1 MTSVEVSA
9 DGAFV
14 AATDGSPNISLLP
27 MAGGSR
33 RELKSD
39 GLELGQLAIAPAGV
53 HVAALGQT
61 SFGGGSA
68 LVVWE
73 TIDLQQLTRSDLKA
87 DAKRLCYSQDGSLI
101 AVAFADGHCEVYD
114 AATVSMLESIPAV
127 EGLETIAF
135 TQDGKKLSL
144 ARQDG
149 SISVHS
155 LLALGRSQASS
166 AAIVSASFHGGGEYL
181 LCGSLN
187 GDMTLWNRAAFRA
200 PQAVFQGME
209 APINQSKVS
218 SDGRYVLSIYEDDD
232 HSTYIWDLDAS
243 NRSASKIEPKLIIRS
258 SVASSSAA
266 FTADSKFL
274 LVGGSDGV
282 IRAWSLADN
291 REIARFEGH
300 QGPVMDISPL
310 ADPGHFVSGGI
321 DHSIRSWRFPSSLPP
336 PGADIPQGA
345 LADATEVKDLKPP
358 KSLQEIQDEDPYDA
372 ARQALI
378 AGAGTKDILDLL
390 EGDQNAKAEAQQSLA
405 RIIALE
411 KGTSLSGKEL
421 SQQRR
426 RLASTQR
433 RLAPSETAQSLS
445 SFAEGFSNLSF
456 VADTNFK
463 FGLDQAYRPVRL
475 LFADRFLYAA
485 RTSAARK
492 PVRRNEDG
500 EVEEIDEGDNGALLS
515 WDYRYSRL
523 QAHAWSIEDLSVSE
537 LYSLPN
543 SAGVFT
549 VPQVI
554 LFSQDG
560 SSRELA
566 EIASW
571 AASNQPLPQRQFLAV
586 GTAGAKRQENDILKV
601 FDVADLARDKV
612 SPTSQYRSFEGVV
625 TAMAFANT
633 SPQIAFS
640 VRERAVHRLFIA
652 DAETLQ
658 LTKLEEY
665 NHDEPW
671 IESDDQGGARRGG
684 RNAGSSGAAPGITS
698 LAFSPED
705 SVLVAQGEYNK
716 SLHKFSRW
724 ILKWKANGELE
735 SFRKSSKEL
744 ESEGKP
750 FFLTSGSKSIWF
762 ITKGSRPQP
771 TPSVDASP
779 KIPDAGVLKVLV
791 RVRDGFSVVNLN
803 SQREEHKI
811 KFLETHHGIPEY
823 TISNDGRWLMMGDDN
838 GLAYIWDTYEGTRF
852 CVTIDAETERRIQE
866 SNGRRL
872 EDVPERPAHTGP
884 IVGVALSE
892 PDPGRDYPAFAATIG
907 EENKL
912 KVWELYPLLD
922 PETGLRSTNVAP
934 SVTRT
939 IATTSNRKRDR

>member
-1 MTSVEVSA
+1 
-9 DGAFV
+9 
-14 AATDGSPNISLLP
+14 
-27 MAGGSR
+27 
-33 RELKSD
+33 
-39 GLELGQLAIAPAGV
+39 
-53 HVAALGQT
+53 
-61 SFGGGSA
+61 
-68 LVVWE
+68 
-73 TIDLQQLTRSDLKA
+73 
-87 DAKRLCYSQDGSLI
+87 
-101 AVAFADGHCEVYD
+101 
-114 AATVSMLESIPAV
+114 MLESIPAI

-135 TQDGKKLSL
+135 TQDGKKLLL

-149 SISVHS
+149 LISVQS
-155 LLALGRSQASS
+155 LLALGQSQASS
-166 AAIVSASFHGGGEYL
+166 AAIVSASFHGGGKYL
-181 LCGSLN
+181 LCGSVN
-187 GDMTLWNRAAFRA
+187 GGMTLWNRAAFKT
-200 PQAVFQGME
+200 PQAVFQGID

-218 SDGRYVLSIYEDDD
+218 SDGRYVFSVYEDADN
-232 HSTYIWDLDAS
+232 STYVWDLDAS
-243 NRSASKIEPKLIIRS
+243 NSSTSKIEPRLIIKS
-258 SVASSSAA
+258 EVASSSAA
-266 FTADSKFL
+266 FTSDSKFL

-300 QGPVMDISPL
+300 QGPVMDISPV
-310 ADPGHFVSGGI
+310 ADAGHFVSGGI

-345 LADATEVKDLKPP
+345 LADATKVTDLEPP
-358 KSLQEIQDEDPYDA
+358 KSLEEIQDEDPNDA

-378 AGAGTKDILDLL
+378 AGAGTADILDLM
-390 EGDQNAKAEAQQSLA
+390 EGDEHAKAEAKQSLA
-405 RIIALE
+405 RVVAVE
-411 KGTSLSGKEL
+411 KGSSVSGEEL
-421 SQQRR
+421 SRQRR
-426 RLASTQR
+426 RLAAAQR
-433 RLAPSETAQSLS
+433 RLAPSENALSLS

-456 VADTNFK
+456 MADSNFK
-463 FGLDQAYRPVRL
+463 FGLDRTYRPVRL

-485 RTSAARK
+485 RTSATRK
-492 PVRRNEDG
+492 QARRNDDG
-500 EVEEIDEGDNGALLS
+500 ELEEIDEGDNGALLS

-523 QAHAWSIEDLSVSE
+523 QAHAWSIENLAVSE
-537 LYSLPN
+537 LYPLPN

-560 SSRELA
+560 SSRELSD
-566 EIASW
+566 IASW
-571 AASNQPLPQRQFLAV
+571 AASNQPMPQRQFLAV
-586 GTAGAKRQENDILKV
+586 GTAGAQREENDILKV
-601 FDVADLARDKV
+601 FDVADLSRNNVA
-612 SPTSQYRSFEGVV
+612 PTSQYRSFEGVV

-633 SPQIAFS
+633 SPHIAFS

-671 IESDDQGGARRGG
+671 IESDDPGGQARVGTRRG
-684 RNAGSSGAAPGITS
+684 RSNVGSSGAAPGITS
-698 LAFSPED
+698 LAFSPQD
-705 SVLVAQGEYNK
+705 SILVAQGEYNK

-724 ILKWKANGELE
+724 KLSWNKNGELE

-744 ESEGKP
+744 ENEGEP
-750 FFLTSGSKSIWF
+750 FFLNSGSKSIWF
-762 ITKGSRPQP
+762 ITKGPRRQP
-771 TPSVDASP
+771 TPSADASP
-779 KIPDAGVLKVLV
+779 KSPDAGVLKVLV
-791 RVRDGFSVVNLN
+791 RVGDGFSVVNLN

-811 KFLETHHGIPEY
+811 KFLKTHHGIPEY

-852 CVTIDAETERRIQE
+852 CITIDAATEQRIQQA
-866 SNGRRL
+866 NGRRL

-922 PETGLRSTNVAP
+922 PDTGLRSTNVAR

-939 IATTSNRKRDR
+939 INTTSLRKRDR